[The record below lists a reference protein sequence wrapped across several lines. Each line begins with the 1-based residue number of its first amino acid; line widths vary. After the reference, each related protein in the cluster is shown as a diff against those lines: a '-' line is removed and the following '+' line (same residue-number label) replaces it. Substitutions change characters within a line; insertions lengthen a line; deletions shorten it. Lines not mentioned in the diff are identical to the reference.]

1 VTEKS
6 KSSRKRKLQQQ
17 INNRKSNSHQ
27 EMQKKNR
34 KGKSAKRNRVARV
47 FLVQTNQKIYQNG
60 NLKNQTAMT

>member
-47 FLVQTNQKIYQNG
+47 FLVQETKKYTKMGI
-60 NLKNQTAMT
+60 